1 MYRLLKLKEPKC
13 IKYHQLHIL
22 AIVQI
27 IMVHMLMKAKRSV
40 SNGPSF
46 SQPHVR
52 IPSHFPLSQPN
63 PAKISSRPW
72 APPLAPMA
80 LRCSSHLTG
89 ATPHSLLRVTVSP
102 AARSSSSAR
111 MPYLPPLP
119 GQLQIRPASSSCPAA
134 LISMLEEGFG
144 FGGRDLKE
152 MADGGGGGGWR
163 GHVAGVPTARYWWM
177 AGGEG

>member
-1 MYRLLKLKEPKC
+1 
-13 IKYHQLHIL
+13 
-22 AIVQI
+22 
-27 IMVHMLMKAKRSV
+27 MLMKAKRSV

-80 LRCSSHLTG
+80 LRCSSHLAG

-144 FGGRDLKE
+144 FGGRDLKG